1 MVNKNNIVL
10 DEGAIKYMPEAYM
23 LPQYFWQFHDVVLK
37 YRDDLDKIAQLRREL
52 ADYVPTEER
61 YIKGQDGL
69 MRLYP
74 AEDRTGEIQDQI
86 KSLEDLLDD
95 VHPTVKLYY
104 VRWCTEFSL
113 WPQPFQMKKVPS
125 DICKFMGKIPFKP
138 CVMINISPNWK
149 GKKITKMMIKQLS
162 HTLDTYL
169 RVLNR
174 YSKWKYVLE
183 CGSTGDFLHAHCVA
197 EINPDL
203 LNSVLNG
210 KNSHIRKSNHFQ
222 EIRKIWDKKG
232 HQGLLKGKY
241 SIQSSILRT
250 EALRDDKLEYLLEE
264 KKQEGHKNLK
274 DLGLLFNVGF

>member
-1 MVNKNNIVL
+1 MVNKNNLVL
-10 DEGAIKYMPEAYM
+10 DEGEIKYLPEAKMPIKLERKILYEVVARQQKQHTQQNWDSDEDDYHIVLVDNPDYKELSGKLKWWFRKWYEPTDEKHDLMDLYM
-23 LPQYFWQFHDVVLK
+23 HDFDRQRLK
-37 YRDDLDKIAQLRREL
+37 SWTAFYEREK
-52 ADYVPTEER
+52 D
-61 YIKGQDGL
+61 
-69 MRLYP
+69 
-74 AEDRTGEIQDQI
+74 EIYNW
-86 KSLEDLLDD
+86 LG
-95 VHPTVKLYY
+95 
-104 VRWCTEFSL
+104 R
-113 WPQPFQMKKVPS
+113 
-125 DICKFMGKIPFKP
+125 IPFNP

-149 GKKITKMMIKQLS
+149 GKKITKMMIKQFT

-174 YSKWKYVLE
+174 YSRWKYVLE
-183 CGSTGDFLHAHCVA
+183 CGSTGDFLHCHCVA

-203 LNSVLNG
+203 INSVLNG

-232 HQGLLKGKY
+232 HPGLLKGKY

-250 EALRDDKLEYLLEE
+250 ESLRDDKLEYLLEA